1 MSAVGA
7 LAPGSTVGILGGGQL
22 GRMTA
27 LAAANLGYRCHIFAP
42 EAESPAASVSA
53 AWTRAAYDDQDAL
66 RSFAGNVDVVT
77 YEFENVPVACVEF
90 LASLVPVR
98 PGAEPLRVAQHRGRE
113 KAFFER
119 IGVPVA
125 PFALA
130 DSEAAFIA
138 ATRQVGLPA
147 IAKTT
152 TEGYDGKGQA
162 RLDVGTDLAAVWAAL
177 GHREL
182 IVEGLVDFVAE
193 ASVIVA
199 RDTAGV
205 ARCFPIGRNVHRAGI
220 LHTTTI
226 PAGFDDTLLQ
236 QAEAIGRR
244 AAEAFDLIGMLC
256 VELFIGRDG
265 RVLANEMAPRPH
277 NSGHWTQDACV
288 TSQFEQLVRAVCGL
302 PLGGI
307 DLQARQVVMTNLIGD
322 DVSEWPHIIAEP
334 GAKLHLYGKRKARAG
349 RKMGHVN
356 RLTLW

>member
-1 MSAVGA
+1 VSTSDA

-42 EAESPAASVSA
+42 ETESPAAAVA
-53 AWTRAAYDDQDAL
+53 ADWTCAPYDDQDAL
-66 RSFAGNVDVVT
+66 RAFAGKVDVVT
-77 YEFENVPVACVEF
+77 YEFENVPVACVAF
-90 LASLVPVR
+90 LETLVPVR
-98 PGAEPLRVAQHRGRE
+98 PGAEPLRIAQHRGRE

-130 DSEAAFIA
+130 DSEVAFIA
-138 ATRQVGLPA
+138 AARQVGLPA

-162 RLDVGTDLAAVWAAL
+162 RLDAGTDLAAVWAAL

-199 RDTAGV
+199 RDTTGV

-220 LHTTTI
+220 LHTTTV

-256 VELFIGRDG
+256 VELFVGRDG

-302 PLGGI
+302 PLGVV

-322 DVSEWPHIIAEP
+322 DVSAWPHIVAEP

-356 RLTLW
+356 RLTL

>member
-1 MSAVGA
+1 MSTSGA
-7 LAPGSTVGILGGGQL
+7 LAPGSTIGILGGGQL

-27 LAAANLGYRCHIFAP
+27 LAAANLGYSCHIFAP
-42 EAESPAASVSA
+42 DAESPAASVSA
-53 AWTRAAYDDQDAL
+53 AWTRAPYEDQNAL
-66 RSFAGNVDVVT
+66 RTFAGKVDVVT
-77 YEFENVPVACVEF
+77 YEFENVPVACVAF
-90 LASLVPVR
+90 LEALVPVR
-98 PGAEPLRVAQHRGRE
+98 PGAELLRVAQHRGRE
-113 KAFFER
+113 KTFFEG

-130 DSEAAFIA
+130 ATEADFIA
-138 ATRQVGLPA
+138 AVRQVGLPA

-162 RLDVGTDLAAVWAAL
+162 RLDAGSDLAAVWAAL

-199 RDTAGV
+199 RDAAGD
-205 ARCFPIGRNVHRAGI
+205 ARCFPVGRNVHRAGI
-220 LHTTTI
+220 LHTTTV
-226 PAGFDDTLLQ
+226 PAGFDDALLR
-236 QAEAIGRR
+236 QAEAVGQC
-244 AAEAFDLIGMLC
+244 AAEAFGLIGMLC

-277 NSGHWTQDACV
+277 NSGHWTQDACL

-302 PLGGI
+302 PLGAI

-322 DVSEWPHIIAEP
+322 DVSEWPRIVAEP

-356 RLTLW
+356 RLIL